1 MLVSKIKWD
10 CDGED
15 PKDYD
20 LPEEVEVDD
29 DLDDDEIADYLS
41 DEYGWCV
48 ESFSLP
54 MTDEDVDEFGYFVN
68 EVEGKVS

>member
-15 PKDYD
+15 PKDYN

-29 DLDDDEIADYLS
+29 DLDEEDIADYLS

-54 MTDEDVDEFGYFVN
+54 
-68 EVEGKVS
+68 